1 MCSVLACSSC
11 HSGTPPFLVCD
22 AICSS
27 RCCSLDCRH
36 AGCYQCVLN
45 GFNANGTSCPKCKT
59 FCDNP
64 PQYDAALEN
73 ILSFLCNHIG
83 HQHHTAESSAVD
95 PKAFA
100 KLYQLGRASLMA
112 PQAAGPH
119 VQVFTAASQSTG
131 PQGRTQAQVR
141 RFDSPKEVGPVGAA
155 KVTEEGGGGISTPME
170 VES

>member
-22 AICSS
+22 VICSS
-27 RCCSLDCRH
+27 RCRSLDCRH

-45 GFNANGTSCPKCKT
+45 GFTTNGTSCPKCKT

-64 PQYDAALEN
+64 PQYDAPLEN
-73 ILSFLCNHIG
+73 ILSFLCTHIG

-100 KLYQLGRASLMA
+100 KLYQLRRTNLMA

-119 VQVFTAASQSTG
+119 VQVFTAASQ
-131 PQGRTQAQVR
+131 AQVQG
-141 RFDSPKEVGPVGAA
+141 FDFPKEVGPVGAA
-155 KVTEEGGGGISTPME
+155 KVTGEGGGGISTPME